1 MRIVKLFFGGLA
13 GLIALLALVGSGLYL
28 SDPWLWKRYATSLQG
43 LDVTNVGWRSP
54 AESVPGGDRRLREDV
69 VNGISADALREAMAY
84 AEQTESYALLIHHRG
99 ALVVE
104 RYWGGHGPDSR
115 FDTASMHKSVMALLL
130 GIAID
135 EGHIGSIDDP
145 VGRYIEEWANDPRG
159 EITLRQLA
167 TMSSGLLVEAF
178 RPSPFSKG
186 MQLVI
191 GSNIDELALS
201 LPLDETPGTR
211 FEYLNFSSQVLGIA
225 LTRAVGMRYAQY
237 LSERLWQPLGAPD
250 TAVWLDREDG
260 SPRTFCCLLA
270 SAPAWMHVGVLMLNE
285 GRVDGQQIVPAQ
297 WLAQM
302 TTPSAVNPNY
312 GLQVWLDSPASGVR
326 TYNRQSTLEVPHS
339 EPYLADDVVF
349 LDGAGGQRVYVIP
362 SAELVIV
369 RIGKSRMDW
378 DDAVLPNAL
387 LRGRVTDAT
396 SPTGPLTP
404 ATPVPAAMVAP
415 SPDD

>member
-1 MRIVKLFFGGLA
+1 MRALKLLFGGLA
-13 GLIALLALVGSGLYL
+13 GLIALLALIGSGFYL

-43 LDVTNVGWRSP
+43 LDVTNIAWRSP
-54 AESVPGGDRRLREDV
+54 AEPVPGGDRRLREDV
-69 VNGISADALREAMAY
+69 VNGISADALREAVAY
-84 AEQTESYALLIHHRG
+84 AEQMESFALLIHHRG

-130 GIAID
+130 GIAIE

-145 VGRYIEEWANDPRG
+145 VGRYLVEWADEPRG

-186 MQLVI
+186 MQLVL

-201 LPLDETPGTR
+201 LPLDEPPGSR
-211 FEYLNFSSQVLGIA
+211 FDYLNFSSQVLGIA

-237 LSERLWQPLGAPD
+237 FSQRLWQPLGAPD
-250 TAVWLDREDG
+250 AAVWLDREDG
-260 SPRTFCCLLA
+260 SPRIFCCLLA

-285 GRVDGQQIVPAQ
+285 GRVDGRQVVPAE
-297 WLAQM
+297 WLSAM

-312 GLQVWLDSPASGVR
+312 GMQVWLGSPASGMR
-326 TYNRQSTLEVPHS
+326 TYNRESTLEVPHS

-387 LRGRVTDAT
+387 LRGRVAADP
-396 SPTGPLTP
+396 SPGEPAAPTP
-404 ATPVPAAMVAP
+404 AQTSDGATQL
-415 SPDD
+415 